1 MRVVEADL
9 AIKGCLLMPMD
20 GRPPIEGAWLAV
32 REGRIVYAG
41 KPKAGTSIRAEL
53 VLSGEGKAVL
63 PGLVNCHTHAPM
75 TLLRGLAEDVPLDV
89 WLREH
94 IWPVEARMGPDE
106 VYWGALLACIEMA
119 ITGTTCFCDMYFHEA
134 SVAEA
139 TLKVGLRAVLA
150 PGILDAPG
158 PDVGEK
164 LLRDALDVFRRY
176 DGAEG
181 KIKVLLGPH
190 APYSCSVDLL
200 ERVRDE
206 ARQLGTGIHIHLA
219 ETEGEVQEAMAK
231 HGKTPVE
238 LLDELGLLGPDTLA
252 AHCVHLTDHDM
263 AILARR
269 GVKVAHCPISNAKL
283 GAGVAKVP
291 EMLKLGITVG
301 LGTDGPASNN
311 SLDMLETVKF
321 ACLLQKAARHDPT
334 VLRAEQ
340 ALEMATLGGARAL
353 GIDGLVGSLQP
364 GKEADFIVI
373 DLKGPRT
380 TPLHDPYAAL
390 AYSAC
395 SSAIEAVF
403 VKGEPIVLNGQPTK
417 VDVDDVIEKVAGI
430 ASMLLGA

>member
-200 ERVRDE
+200 EQVRDE
-206 ARQLGTGIHIHLA
+206 AR
-219 ETEGEVQEAMAK
+219 
-231 HGKTPVE
+231 
-238 LLDELGLLGPDTLA
+238 ELGDRIAVMDDGK
-252 AHCVHLTDHDM
+252 
-263 AILARR
+263 I
-269 GVKVAHCPISNAKL
+269 
-283 GAGVAKVP
+283 
-291 EMLKLGITVG
+291 ITVG
-301 LGTDGPASNN
+301 SY
-311 SLDMLETVKF
+311 EE
-321 ACLLQKAARHDPT
+321 LLAKKMNILSDILYPHN
-334 VLRAEQ
+334 VLRCSLIEKIP
-340 ALEMATLGGARAL
+340 E
-353 GIDGLVGSLQP
+353 GLVKVRCRDLTLIATFEDRARFSKVVIPSNRVYLSFEKP
-364 GKEADFIVI
+364 RIRVNVFEAKIIDVKLNRNIYEVTLSVNETLLKSTASIERFNPSELRIGKSVYIQI
-373 DLKGPRT
+373 
-380 TPLHDPYAAL
+380 
-390 AYSAC
+390 
-395 SSAIEAVF
+395 
-403 VKGEPIVLNGQPTK
+403 PIRYITIL
-417 VDVDDVIEKVAGI
+417 
-430 ASMLLGA
+430 